1 MADKNC
7 TIGVM
12 IHDSYTDYTKEMISG
27 ISTFCNEKNCRILV
41 FPVGELGISYSPFEY
56 QHRAIAAFANRHNL
70 DGLIIATSTQGN
82 HVSKQALID
91 YVHSFKEI
99 PLVSIGIEIPQVPS
113 ILVNCEPGLRAII
126 KDLIEIHH
134 RKKFL
139 VIGVEGNSIEAH
151 DRLKVIKKVLKEY
164 KIELAQKDIIL
175 GAFTYESAADAIA
188 SHIKEYGTLDYDAVI
203 CLNDD
208 MAFACIDYCKE
219 HGIKI
224 GTDISITGFDDIKR
238 SAYINPSLTSVNQ
251 QTIKQGFIA
260 AQIIWRSIKRQKVD
274 LVTPI
279 STVPIF
285 RKSCGCIELNDTS
298 TNYLDLN
305 YNEIKFESSDRESTV
320 VEWIAKKAQ
329 LLKMNF
335 FHSSSQAEINLEKF
349 RGTFKGNVQQFDINK
364 AAIVL
369 FDPPLY
375 KDHNYTN
382 IELPEEAYMIAAFD
396 NHKNTATD
404 PENPSIK
411 FNPQKGILPVEF
423 QFDKNRLYYVSTI
436 SKCELV
442 YGYIV
447 YEQGHFEELLY
458 EMMITI
464 LSHLLSSAYQNTKK
478 EEAAK
483 LLTQQNEILSVMSTT
498 DEMTGLL
505 NRRGFMCFAQQAIYI
520 SLTKE
525 QSGIIFYGDMNG
537 LKKINDTYGHDSGD
551 IAIKAEAQIL
561 RSIFRSTDIIARI
574 GGDEFCILAPGLKER
589 VVSRIKNNINNAC
602 SKWNK
607 DNKYPFELSISLGY
621 TVYDKTKSDLNELMQ
636 YADES
641 LYKVKKEY
649 YISKAAD
656 NHKK

>member
-1 MADKNC
+1 MADKDC

-56 QHRAIAAFANRHNL
+56 QHRAIAAFANRNNL

-82 HVSKQALID
+82 HVSKQTLID
-91 YVHSFKEI
+91 YVHSFNEI
-99 PLVSIGIEIPQVPS
+99 PLVSIGIEIPEVPS

-126 KDLIEIHH
+126 TDLIENHK
-134 RKKFL
+134 RKKFCVL
-139 VIGVEGNSIEAH
+139 AVEGNSIEAH

-164 KIELAQKDIIL
+164 KIELNDSDIIL

-188 SHIKEYGTLDYDAVI
+188 EHVKEYGSLDYDAVI

-224 GTDISITGFDDIKR
+224 GKDISITGFDDIKR

-260 AQIIWRSIKRQKVD
+260 AQIIWRLLQKQKVD
-274 LVTPI
+274 LITPI

-285 RKSCGCIELNDTS
+285 RKSCGCIELNDSS

-349 RGTFKGNVQQFDINK
+349 RKTFKGNVQQFDINK
-364 AAIVL
+364 GAIVL

-375 KDHNYTN
+375 KDQNYTS

-396 NHKNTATD
+396 NHKNTMID
-404 PENPSIK
+404 PEKASVK
-411 FNPQKGILPVEF
+411 FNPRKNILPQKF
-423 QFDKNRLYYVSTI
+423 KFDSKRLYYVSTI
-436 SKCELV
+436 SKCELI
-442 YGYIV
+442 YGYII
-447 YEQGHFEELLY
+447 YEKGSFEELLY

-464 LSHLLSSAYQNTKK
+464 LSHLMSSAYQNTKK

-483 LLTQQNEILSVMSTT
+483 LLTQQNEILSIMSTT

-505 NRRGFMCFAQQAIYI
+505 NRRGFMAFGQQAIYMG
-520 SLTKE
+520 LCKD
-525 QSGIIFYGDMNG
+525 QSGLVIYGDMDG
-537 LKKINDTYGHDSGD
+537 LKIINDTYGHDAGD
-551 IAIKAEAQIL
+551 IAIKAEAEIL
-561 RSIFRSTDIIARI
+561 KSIFRATDIIGRI
-574 GGDEFCILAPGLKER
+574 GGDEFCIVAPGLPER
-589 VVSRIKNNINNAC
+589 IIPRIKENIQKACDNWNNCENH
-602 SKWNK
+602 
-607 DNKYPFELSISLGY
+607 PFRLSISLGY
-621 TVYDKTKSDLNELMQ
+621 AKFEKSCSSLVEIMQ
-636 YADES
+636 KADES
-641 LYKVKKEY
+641 LYKEKKLR
-649 YISKAAD
+649 
-656 NHKK
+656 HKQGLKITNT